1 MIVFERTS
9 EMRELETE
17 RLKLRFFK
25 ADDVQEFFDNV
36 SSDPEVTRY
45 LSWNAYTDIEDARKF
60 YCGYW
65 LEEYKKPDTYRWA
78 IENKETGELMGCI
91 DVVGYHHGNPVIG
104 YVLGKRFWNN
114 GYMTEAFKKVIE
126 ELRHDGYGTIVIEA
140 ADANKGSNAV
150 IKKCGFELVGTWDR
164 PLSEIKPEILAVNS
178 YRIFPEK
185 RKSGTYADINSET
198 IDRWIDEGWEWGKPI
213 SHETFLKAKDGEWN
227 VVLTP
232 TKPVPHEWFGDLKG
246 KRVLGLAS
254 GGGQQMP
261 IFAALGADC
270 WVLDF
275 SEKQIESE
283 KLVAKR
289 DGYEIRAIRADMTK
303 PLPFSD
309 GFFDVIFHSVSNCYI
324 KDVEPVWKECARVL
338 KKGGRLL
345 AGLDNGVNYLFGEDE
360 KTVENYLPFDPLVNE
375 EQRKSLER
383 DDCGMQ
389 FSHSIDEQIGGQ
401 LRAGLKLLA
410 VYDDTN
416 GEGDLHEH
424 GVPTFWATLAV
435 KE

>member
-1 MIVFERTS
+1 MA
-9 EMRELETE
+9 MREIETK
-17 RLKLRFFK
+17 RLKLRYFRL
-25 ADDVQEFFDNV
+25 DDARAYFDNWA
-36 SSDPEVTRY
+36 SDPEVTRF
-45 LSWNAYTDIEDARKF
+45 LSWNPYQNFEDAAE
-60 YCGYW
+60 YIAEIV
-65 LEEYKKPDTYRWA
+65 EEYKKPDTYRWA
-78 IENKETGELMGCI
+78 IENKETGELMGVI

-104 YVLGKRFWNN
+104 YCSGKQFWGN
-114 GYMTEAFKKVIE
+114 GYMTEALGAVVDALKA
-126 ELRHDGYGTIVIEA
+126 DGFGTIVIEA
-140 ADANKGSNAV
+140 ADENKRSNAV
-150 IKKCGFELVGTWDR
+150 IKKCGFELVGTWEE
-164 PLSEIKPEILAVNS
+164 PISEIKPEPILKNS

-198 IDRWIDEGWEWGKPI
+198 IDRWVEEGWEWGKAI
-213 SHETFLKAKDGEWN
+213 SHEEYVEAQKGNWDVG
-227 VVLTP
+227 LTP
-232 TKPVPHEWFGDLKG
+232 TKKVPHEWFGDLKG

-261 IFAALGADC
+261 IFASQGANC

-283 KLVAKR
+283 KMVAKR
-289 DGYEIRAIRADMTK
+289 EDYEIHAIRADMTK

-309 GFFDVIFHSVSNCYI
+309 EMFDVIFHPVSNCYI

-345 AGLDNGVNYLFGEDE
+345 AGLDNGVNFLFDEDE
-360 KTVENYLPFDPLVNE
+360 MKVVNTLPFDPLVNE
-375 EQRKSLER
+375 EQKRQLEK
-383 DDCGMQ
+383 DDCGVQ
-389 FSHSIDEQIGGQ
+389 FSHDISEQIGGQ
-401 LRAGLKLLA
+401 LRAGFKLVD